1 MATNLVSDPDETK
14 PETTVQKNNSF
25 PDDILNISKFPT
37 FMLHAISEHFYT
49 TIKYKVTASYDP
61 FGRNFRHDYIE
72 YLLGKLI
79 KPYYPESV
87 RTYSISDGVKEHYS
101 VEGSAFVVPLKKYI
115 KGLYLFVT
123 INDEPTGY
131 NNERRYT
138 LTFIGRGHEKFAGKF
153 NQTLFD
159 YIRGKHDKRHYET
172 TVTTMSNSGEGNARF
187 IPSRT
192 ISSVILADDIKE
204 DVLDSVRKFKNEE
217 TKSYYKKIGEAWHY
231 NLLLYGEPGT
241 GKTSFANALATELK
255 CPMIKIDGMY
265 LSNYGTD
272 KFKGQELMDIESQYL
287 QCVFLFDEVDL
298 YTYNRSST
306 ATGEESAQKQMLLSA
321 LLEFLDQVGNGHI
334 VILCTNHIDRL
345 DPALIRSGRIN
356 KKIHFDLWD
365 IDSFYKRLDRSNID
379 RDEFMKYADKKDIKY
394 YIDTDKGVR
403 YYPSVVSDICKE
415 MALQKFWN
423 E

>member
-1 MATNLVSDPDETK
+1 MATNLVSDPDDTK

-61 FGRNFRHDYIE
+61 LGRSFRYDYIE

-87 RTYSISDGVKEHYS
+87 RTYNISDGVTEHYS
-101 VEGSAFVVPLKKYI
+101 VDGSTFVVPLKKYI

-138 LTFIGRGHEKFAGKF
+138 MTFIGRGHEKFAGKF

-159 YIRGKHDKRHYET
+159 YIRGKHEKRQFEI
-172 TVTTMSNSGEGNARF
+172 TVTTITNGEPAVRS

-192 ISSVILADDIKE
+192 INSVILDDEIRE
-204 DVLDSVRKFKNEE
+204 DILDSIHKFRKDE

-241 GKTSFANALATELK
+241 GKTSFANALCTKLN
-255 CPMIKIDGMY
+255 CPMIKIDCTY
-265 LSNYGTD
+265 LNNYGTD
-272 KFKGQELMDIESQYL
+272 KFKAQELLDIGDQYL
-287 QCVFLFDEVDL
+287 QCVFLIDEIDL
-298 YTYNRSST
+298 YTYNRTST
-306 ATGEESAQKQMLLSA
+306 ATGEENAQKQMLLSA
-321 LLEFLDQVGNGHI
+321 LLDFLDHVGNGNI

-356 KKIHFDLWD
+356 KKVHFGLWD
-365 IDSFYKRLDRSNID
+365 IYGFCKRLDQSKITEA
-379 RDEFMKYADKKDIKY
+379 EFMKYVDGKGIRY
-394 YIDTDKGVR
+394 YIDTDNGAR

-415 MALQKFWN
+415 MAMQKFWN